1 MVFWMVWD
9 GSMKILLSYKWTLV
23 KINKVKHHCC
33 CLAAKL
39 CLTLLPHQAPLSMG
53 FSRQECWSGLPFLSP
68 QEIIPTQGSNL
79 HPLHWQADPLPLSR
93 QGNLQHHLTQGK
105 RDSRE
110 TLSSKNKKTCNWLKS
125 VNNNQFYKPTT
136 CCCPWPSKRC
146 VFIHKNHIQK
156 NSVVYS
162 VCKALSGERKNCVI
176 RE

>member
-1 MVFWMVWD
+1 
-9 GSMKILLSYKWTLV
+9 MKVSDWFKHELACILSCSAMPDSCDSVNYT
-23 KINKVKHHCC
+23 
-33 CLAAKL
+33 A
-39 CLTLLPHQAPLSMG
+39 HQAPLSMG